1 MPKEIRGGASYTDD
15 MWRRANAALA
25 HARRAEAASGW
36 TTTTPRGAS
45 GRAALPQPSGGAL
58 FQAAS
63 VRARETAGSD

>member
-1 MPKEIRGGASYTDD
+1 MPKEIRGGSSYTDD

-36 TTTTPRGAS
+36 TTTAPRGAPA
-45 GRAALPQPSGGAL
+45 RAARSHASGGAL

-63 VRARETAGSD
+63 IRSREIADSD